1 MSDPKEVELKLV
13 CEPSDL
19 AALREWP
26 RLAAEAR
33 STDQLESVYFDTSER
48 LLQACGYVLRVRQTG
63 DGHVQTVK
71 AGGDG
76 LIERREWE
84 EPVDGPE
91 PDRDALR
98 RTPLAKLLGRKAKLA
113 PLFTVSV
120 ERATCLISQGSSQ
133 IEIALDQG
141 FVTNPCA
148 ENGSDAEAISEIEL
162 ELKKGAAGDLF
173 TLAREICERVPVRL
187 GVVSKAERGF
197 GLIDGEGDRAHRA
210 EPIALSDDMSA
221 ADAFR
226 AIAHGC
232 LRQLRPNEDVLL
244 GRHDVD
250 ALHQARVAIRRLRSA
265 MSLFKDLLADDRFEG
280 IKAQLKRLSQPFGRT
295 RNLDVFL
302 TETLPAEMSRHP
314 DHAELLSLEKHLQ
327 SQCAEAYLAV
337 VWTLRSEEW
346 RRFLIDLVAWINA
359 GPWLSGQGGAER
371 DQPARPFA
379 SGVLDKRRRQVEKRG
394 RNLAT
399 LSIEERHQL
408 RIAAKKLRYGAEF
421 FASLY
426 EGKKERKFQK
436 AFASAFAKLQSSL
449 GGLNDIAAGQ
459 QILERVVGSDAVGSV
474 QFAAGL
480 ALADVEAKE
489 QKLLASAVEAQGELI
504 ALQPFWR

>member
-13 CEPSDL
+13 CDPSDL
-19 AALREWP
+19 VALRGWS
-26 RLAAEAR
+26 RLAAEAS
-33 STDQLESVYFDTSER
+33 STDRLESIYFDTSER

-63 DGHVQTVK
+63 DGYVQTVK
-71 AGGDG
+71 AGSGS

-84 EPVDGPE
+84 EPVGGPE

-98 RTPLAKLLGRKAKLA
+98 KTPLAKLLGKNAKFTA
-113 PLFTVSV
+113 LFAVSV
-120 ERATCLISQGSSQ
+120 ERATCLISQGSSE

-141 FVTNPCA
+141 HVTDPCA
-148 ENGSDAEAISEIEL
+148 EDGSDTEALSEIEL
-162 ELKKGAAGDLF
+162 ELKKGRAEDLF
-173 TLAREICERVPVRL
+173 TLAHEIGEQVPVRL

-197 GLIDGEGDRAHRA
+197 DLIDGKGGRVCKA
-210 EPIALSDDMSA
+210 EPIDLSDDMSA

-232 LRQLRPNEDVLL
+232 LRQLRLNEDVLL
-244 GRHDVD
+244 DRTDAD

-265 MSLFKDLLADDRFEG
+265 MSLFKDLLADERFES
-280 IKAQLKRLSQPFGRT
+280 IKAELKRRSEPLGRT

-302 TETLPAEMSRHP
+302 SETMPAEMSRHP
-314 DHAELLSLEKHLQ
+314 DQDELLNLEKHLRGLR
-327 SQCAEAYLAV
+327 AEAYGAV
-337 VWTLRSEEW
+337 VETLRSEEW
-346 RRFLIDLVAWINA
+346 RRFLIDLVAWINT
-359 GPWLSGQGGAER
+359 GPWLSGQDDAAC

-379 SGVLDKRRRQVEKRG
+379 SGVLDKRRRQVRKRG

-399 LSIEERHQL
+399 LSIEERHQV
-408 RIAAKKLRYGAEF
+408 RIAVKKLRYGAEF

-426 EGKKERKFQK
+426 EGKKEHERQK
-436 AFASAFAKLQSSL
+436 AFASVLSKLQSSL
-449 GGLNDIAAGQ
+449 GSLNDIAAGQ
-459 QILERVVGSDAVGSV
+459 QLLEHVAGSDAAGSV

-480 ALADVEAKE
+480 TLADIEAKE
-489 QKLLASAVEAQGELI
+489 QKLLASAVEAHGELI

>member
-13 CEPSDL
+13 CDPSDL
-19 AALREWP
+19 AGLREWP
-26 RLAAEAR
+26 RFAAEAL
-33 STDQLESVYFDTSER
+33 STGRLESTYFDTSER
-48 LLQACGYVLRVRQTG
+48 LLQACGYVLRVRRT
-63 DGHVQTVK
+63 DDRHVQTVK

-98 RTPLAKLLGRKAKLA
+98 GTPLAKLLGRKAKLA
-113 PLFTVSV
+113 ALFTVSV
-120 ERATCLISQGSSQ
+120 ERATCLVSQGSSR
-133 IEIALDQG
+133 IEVALDQG
-141 FVTNPCA
+141 RVTNPGA
-148 ENGSDAEAISEIEL
+148 ENGSDVAAISEIEL
-162 ELKKGAAGDLF
+162 ELKQGTAEDLF
-173 TLAREICERVPVRL
+173 ALAREICEQVPVRL

-197 GLIDGEGDRAHRA
+197 GLIDGEGDRAHKA
-210 EPIALSDDMSA
+210 EPIDLSDDMTA

-226 AIAHGC
+226 SIAHGC
-232 LRQLRPNEDVLL
+232 LRQLRLNEDVLL

-250 ALHQARVAIRRLRSA
+250 ALHQGRVAIRRLRSA
-265 MSLFKDLLADDRFEG
+265 MSLFKDLLADDRFES
-280 IKAQLKRLSQPFGRT
+280 IKAELKRLSQPFGRA

-302 TETLPAEMSRHP
+302 TETLPAELARHP

-337 VWTLRSEEW
+337 VLTLRSEDW

-359 GPWLSGQGGAER
+359 GPWLTAQNDTER
-371 DQPARPFA
+371 DQPVRPFA
-379 SGVLDKRRRQVEKRG
+379 SRMLDKRRRQVEKRG
-394 RNLAT
+394 RNLAA
-399 LSIEERHQL
+399 LGIEERHQV

-426 EGKKERKFQK
+426 EGKKERKLQK
-436 AFASAFAKLQSSL
+436 AFASVFSKLQSSL

-459 QILERVVGSDAVGSV
+459 QLMKRVVGSDAVGSV

-489 QKLLASAVEAQGELI
+489 QKLLASAIEAHGALI
-504 ALQPFWR
+504 ELQPFWR